1 MTGNIFDSHAH
12 YNDRAFDKDRA
23 EILQTLPSK
32 GIDTVVN
39 IGASMDDCEA
49 IMKLTKDYGYIYG
62 ALGVHPDD
70 AENVPSD
77 YIETLKKYILSN
89 DKIKAVGE
97 IGLDYHYE
105 PYSKEAQKKIF
116 TEQLELAKNLDMPV
130 VVHSR
135 DACEDTLKILRE
147 YRPKGVMHCFGYS
160 AEIAEEIIKLGMYI
174 GFTGVLT
181 FKNAKSA
188 IRAIKK
194 VPLDRLLLETDCPY
208 MAPEPYR
215 GKRCDSSM
223 IEMTA
228 AKAAE
233 ILGKTPQEI
242 ADITNRNGR
251 AFYNI

>member
-1 MTGNIFDSHAH
+1 MTGNIFDTHAH
-12 YNDRAFDKDRA
+12 YNDQAFDKDR
-23 EILQTLPSK
+23 EEMLMTLPSK
-32 GIDTVVN
+32 GIDTIVN
-39 IGASMDDCEA
+39 IGASMKDCEP
-49 IMKLTKDYGYIYG
+49 IIKLTKDYGYIYG

-70 AENVPSD
+70 AENVESD
-77 YIETLKKYILSN
+77 YIEKLKKYILTN

-130 VVHSR
+130 VIHSR
-135 DACEDTLKILRE
+135 DACEDTLNILKK

-160 AEIAEEIIKLGMYI
+160 AEIAEEIVKLGMYI

-181 FKNAKSA
+181 FKNAKA
-188 IRAIKK
+188 AVRAIKK

-223 IEMTA
+223 IASTA
-228 AKAAE
+228 AKAGE
-233 ILGKTPQEI
+233 ILGKTAQEI

>member
-1 MTGNIFDSHAH
+1 MTVNIFDTHAH
-12 YNDRAFDKDRA
+12 YNDCAFDKDRT
-23 EILQTLPSK
+23 EMLMTLPSK
-32 GIDTVVN
+32 GIDTIVN
-39 IGASMDDCEA
+39 IGASMKDCEP
-49 IMKLTKDYGYIYG
+49 IMKLTKEYGYIYG

-70 AENVPSD
+70 AENVESD

-116 TEQLELAKNLDMPV
+116 VEQLELAKNLDMPV

-135 DACEDTLKILRE
+135 DACEDTLNILKK

-160 AEIAEEIIKLGMYI
+160 AEIAEEIVKLGMYI
-174 GFTGVLT
+174 GFTGGRT
-181 FKNAKSA
+181 FKNANA
-188 IRAIKK
+188 AVRAIKK

-223 IEMTA
+223 IASTA
-228 AKAAE
+228 AKAGE
-233 ILGKTPQEI
+233 ILGKTAQEI
-242 ADITNRNGR
+242 ADITNRNAR
-251 AFYNI
+251 TFYNI